1 MWTCPNCGRKFQKT
15 NQGHYCGTAPAT
27 VDEYISRQEESLRPI
42 LMVLRTTIQDAIPDA
57 QERISWGMPTWW
69 EGRNLIQFA
78 ANKRH
83 IGLYPGEEAIVF
95 FKDRLSG
102 YVTSKGTVRLPLDK
116 PLPLDLISDMAKW
129 CCQQKP

>member
-1 MWTCPNCGRKFQKT
+1 MWTCPNCGREFQKT
-15 NQGHYCGTAPAT
+15 NQGHDCGTAPAT

-69 EGRNLIQFA
+69 EDRNLIQFA

-83 IGLYPGEEAIVF
+83 IGLYPGEETIVF

-129 CCQQKP
+129 CCQQKR

>member
-1 MWTCPNCGRKFQKT
+1 MWTCPNCGREFQKT

-42 LMVLRTTIQDAIPDA
+42 LMVLRTTIRDAIPDA